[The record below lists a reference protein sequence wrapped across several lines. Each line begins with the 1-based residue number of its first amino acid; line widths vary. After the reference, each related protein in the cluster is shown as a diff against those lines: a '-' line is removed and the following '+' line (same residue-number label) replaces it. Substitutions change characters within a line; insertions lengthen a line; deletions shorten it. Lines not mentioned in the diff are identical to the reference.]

1 MAVLANG
8 KVLLWA
14 ACGATFY
21 GCHEITLMTLFD
33 PGTDTRKKIL
43 TKANT
48 GLMTINTGQE
58 YFCEATSIL
67 ANGGV
72 IVSGGVDLD
81 HTSIADPNGNWTAS
95 SKLNIP
101 RGYAGSTLTSN
112 GQVFILG
119 GSWASTGPDKMGEL
133 YTPGVGW
140 RVLKNVSAAPFV
152 TDDLVGEFRTDSHM
166 WLFGASNGWVF
177 HAGPSKTMHWI
188 NTSGDGSVVSAG
200 TRGYDSDA
208 MTGNAVMYDINKII
222 ALGGAPDYYGR
233 PPSSNATLID
243 LSNGPGAGVNVRSIG
258 GMQNARQYAHSIV
271 LPNGQ
276 VMIAGGSGVGAMPFS
291 DAGAVMQPELWDP
304 TLEKF
309 FPQPAMVT
317 PRAYHS
323 VGFLL
328 IDGRVMLAGGQL
340 GAPDPSVIHTDAEI
354 FTPPYLLN
362 ADGSDATRP
371 TITSAPASTT
381 AGQTIS
387 VKANGATSFVL
398 VRVTSESHS
407 LNNDQRRI
415 PLTLN
420 DTKSLKKV
428 RVANS
433 RAEETTTLKIP
444 DDRGIVLPG
453 TYYLF
458 ALDDNGTPSVA
469 SMMNI
474 Q

>member
-1 MAVLANG
+1 MAVLGNG
-8 KVLLWA
+8 KVLIWA
-14 ACGATFY
+14 ACGTTYY
-21 GCHEITLMTLFD
+21 GCHETTMMILFE
-33 PGTDTRKKIL
+33 PGPDTRKKVL
-43 TKANT
+43 TRSST
-48 GLMTINTGQE
+48 SPVTINTGQE
-58 YFCEATSIL
+58 YFCEATTIL
-67 ANGGV
+67 ANGG
-72 IVSGGVDLD
+72 ILVSGGVDLD
-81 HTSIADPNGNWTAS
+81 RTSIADPNGNWTAS
-95 SKLNIP
+95 SQLNIP
-101 RGYAGSTLTSN
+101 RGYAASTLTSN
-112 GQVFILG
+112 SQVFILG
-119 GSWASTGPDKMGEL
+119 GSWASTGTDKMGEL

-152 TDDLVGEFRTDSHM
+152 TDDIVGEFRTDSHM

-177 HAGPSKTMHWI
+177 HAGPAKTMHWI

-200 TRGYDSDA
+200 TRGSDSDA
-208 MTGNAVMYDINKII
+208 MNGNAVMYDINKII
-222 ALGGAPDYYGR
+222 ALGGAPDYNGR
-233 PPSSNATLID
+233 PPTNNATLID
-243 LSNGPGAGVNVRSIG
+243 LSNGPGSSVSARSIT
-258 GMQNARQYAHSIV
+258 GMQNPRMFAHSIV

-276 VMIAGGSGVGAMPFS
+276 VMVAGGAGIGALAFS
-291 DAGAVMQPELWDP
+291 DTGAILQPELWDP
-304 TLEKF
+304 ATEQFQLQT
-309 FPQPAMVT
+309 PMAT
-317 PRAYHS
+317 PRGYHS

-362 ADGSDATRP
+362 ADGTDAIRP

-398 VRVTSESHS
+398 IRVTSETHS

-420 DTKSLKKV
+420 GTKSLKKV

-469 SMMNI
+469 SMINI